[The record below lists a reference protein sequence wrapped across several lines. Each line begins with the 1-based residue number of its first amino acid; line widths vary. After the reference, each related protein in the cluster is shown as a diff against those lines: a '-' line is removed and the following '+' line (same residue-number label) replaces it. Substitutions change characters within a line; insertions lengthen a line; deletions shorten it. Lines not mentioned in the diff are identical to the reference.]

1 MLYSVGDQHKPN
13 GITANP
19 FKEEE
24 QEEKKPHIS
33 EYTAQEIA
41 ILQSRLDK
49 QLGPEYVSSRAG
61 PGGQKVHYLAA
72 EKVIGLANEIFG
84 FNGWSSSIQNIQI
97 DFVDENATNGKV
109 SLGLSVTMRVTLKDG
124 TYHED
129 IGYGSI
135 QNASGKAAAFEKA
148 KKEGTTDGLKRAL
161 RTFGNVLGNCIYDK
175 EYVKKVSKVRVGA
188 ARWDP
193 HDLHRHVDY
202 VPKRV
207 PDDKVQFK
215 QELAGDKQAEKHE
228 TAANVEED
236 FELADFDDAEFDE
249 HDFGRPDE
257 VVLPADPLVAAKRLA
272 TDQGPV
278 ARPPIPRHM
287 TTPSRMPPQGP
298 VDARI
303 PGQRHMQTSPDLQQ
317 QQQQQQ
323 QEQQEQHH
331 YAQQGHSSSNNDDQF
346 SSSGIASQHF
356 GALPQSNVTPQ
367 AGFFS
372 ARAAE
377 HIDELNK
384 VVGGPNQA
392 PRFNMHAETPSIR
405 KTSGVDHSRSGRLLK
420 NLVPEPKPVEETQRD
435 LANPHTDPTRKI
447 SMPNPGGQSPMHRGN
462 SSAYRPPTRRA
473 LDPGAAT
480 TTNTGHTPGG
490 VDRVLQATNVRRAP
504 LNDVSNVQHAVTAST
519 HDGFDAK
526 RQRVS
531 GPEGPAFKL
540 DENSGPVG
548 GVG

>member
-1 MLYSVGDQHKPN
+1 MSRSVGDQHRPN

-19 FKEEE
+19 FEEEE
-24 QEEKKPHIS
+24 QEEKKVHIS

-49 QLGPEYVSSRAG
+49 QLGPEYISSRAG

-109 SLGLSVTMRVTLKDG
+109 SLGLSVTVRVTLRDG

-175 EYVKKVSKVRVGA
+175 EYVKKVSKVKVGA

-193 HDLHRHVDY
+193 NDLHRHVEY
-202 VPKRV
+202 VPKRD
-207 PDDKVQFK
+207 PEDKMHVK
-215 QELAGDKQAEKHE
+215 QEMLGDRQAEKNE
-228 TAANVEED
+228 TNMSVGED

-249 HDFGRPDE
+249 HDFGKPDE
-257 VVLPADPLVAAKRLA
+257 VVLPAEPPAAAKRLPA
-272 TDQGPV
+272 DQGPAV
-278 ARPPIPRHM
+278 RPPIPRHM

-298 VDARI
+298 INPRMA
-303 PGQRHMQTSPDLQQ
+303 PQRHVPTTPGISQ
-317 QQQQQQ
+317 
-323 QEQQEQHH
+323 QHH
-331 YAQQGHSSSNNDDQF
+331 QIQPGHPSSNNNEQ
-346 SSSGIASQHF
+346 SSSPGIASQHF
-356 GALPQSNVTPQ
+356 GAPPQANVAPQ

-384 VVGGPNQA
+384 VVGGPNEA
-392 PRFNMHAETPSIR
+392 PRFNIHAETPSIR
-405 KTSGVDHSRSGRLLK
+405 KTSGIDHSKSGRLLK
-420 NLVPEPKPVEETQRD
+420 NLVPDPKPADTAKPVEEIQRD
-435 LANPHTDPTRKI
+435 FTNPQTDPTRKVG
-447 SMPNPGGQSPMHRGN
+447 MPNVSGQSPMHRGN
-462 SSAYRPPTRRA
+462 SSAYRPPTRRTM
-473 LDPGAAT
+473 DPSAAT
-480 TTNTGHTPGG
+480 TTTVGHTSGG

-504 LNDVSNVQHAVTAST
+504 LNDVSNVQHAVTATT

-531 GPEGPAFKL
+531 GPENPTSKP

>member
-1 MLYSVGDQHKPN
+1 MICSVGDQHKPN
-13 GITANP
+13 GVTANP
-19 FKEEE
+19 FEEEE

-49 QLGPEYVSSRAG
+49 QLGPEYISSRAG

-109 SLGLSVTMRVTLKDG
+109 SLGLSVTVRVILKDG

-175 EYVKKVSKVRVGA
+175 EYVKKVSKVKVGA

-193 HDLHRHVDY
+193 NDLHRHVEY
-202 VPKRV
+202 VPKRD
-207 PDDKVQFK
+207 PEDKTHVK
-215 QELAGDKQAEKHE
+215 QEMVGDRQAEKNE
-228 TAANVEED
+228 MNVNVEGD

-249 HDFGRPDE
+249 HDFGKPDE
-257 VVLPADPLVAAKRLA
+257 VVLPADPPQAAKRLA
-272 TDQGPV
+272 ADQGPA

-298 VDARI
+298 INPRTA
-303 PGQRHMQTSPDLQQ
+303 PQRHLPTTPGIPQ
-317 QQQQQQ
+317 
-323 QEQQEQHH
+323 QHH
-331 YAQQGHSSSNNDDQF
+331 QGQQGHPSPNNNEQSSSP
-346 SSSGIASQHF
+346 GIASQHF
-356 GALPQSNVTPQ
+356 GALPQANVAPQ

-384 VVGGPNQA
+384 IVGGPNEA

-405 KTSGVDHSRSGRLLK
+405 KTSGIDHSKSGRLLK
-420 NLVPEPKPVEETQRD
+420 NLVPDPKPVDTAKPVEDTPRD
-435 LANPHTDPTRKI
+435 FTNPQTDPTRKI
-447 SMPNPGGQSPMHRGN
+447 GMPNLGVQSPMHRGN

-473 LDPGAAT
+473 MDPSAAST
-480 TTNTGHTPGG
+480 TAVGHSSGG

-504 LNDVSNVQHAVTAST
+504 LNDVSNVQHAVTATT

-531 GPEGPAFKL
+531 GPENPTSKP

>member
-1 MLYSVGDQHKPN
+1 MFRSVGDQHKPN

-19 FKEEE
+19 FEEEE

-49 QLGPEYVSSRAG
+49 QLGPEYISSRAG

-109 SLGLSVTMRVTLKDG
+109 SLGLSVTVRVTLRDG

-175 EYVKKVSKVRVGA
+175 EYVKKVSKVKVGA

-193 HDLHRHVDY
+193 NDLHRHAEY
-202 VPKRV
+202 VPKRD
-207 PDDKVQFK
+207 PEDKMHVK
-215 QELAGDKQAEKHE
+215 QEMVGDRQAEKND
-228 TAANVEED
+228 TNMNVVED

-249 HDFGRPDE
+249 HDFGKPDE
-257 VVLPADPLVAAKRLA
+257 VVLPADPPAVAKRLA
-272 TDQGPV
+272 ADQGPV

-298 VDARI
+298 INPRTA
-303 PGQRHMQTSPDLQQ
+303 PQRHAPTTPGITQ
-317 QQQQQQ
+317 
-323 QEQQEQHH
+323 QHH
-331 YAQQGHSSSNNDDQF
+331 QVQQGHPSSNNNEQ
-346 SSSGIASQHF
+346 SSSPGIASQHF
-356 GALPQSNVTPQ
+356 GALPQANVAPQ

-384 VVGGPNQA
+384 VVGGPNEA

-405 KTSGVDHSRSGRLLK
+405 KTSGIDHSKSGRLLK
-420 NLVPEPKPVEETQRD
+420 NLVPDPKPADTAKPVEEIQRD
-435 LANPHTDPTRKI
+435 FTNPQTDPTRKVG
-447 SMPNPGGQSPMHRGN
+447 MPNVSGQSPMHRGN
-462 SSAYRPPTRRA
+462 SSAYRPPTRRTM
-473 LDPGAAT
+473 DPSAAT
-480 TTNTGHTPGG
+480 TTTVGHTSGG
-490 VDRVLQATNVRRAP
+490 VDRVLQATNIRRAP
-504 LNDVSNVQHAVTAST
+504 LNDVSNVQHAVTATT

-531 GPEGPAFKL
+531 GPENPTSKP